1 MTARANGSR
10 MSREEIRASL
20 SLGSIFGLRMMGL
33 FLILPV
39 FAVHA
44 PELRGG
50 DNLALVGLAMGAYG
64 LTQAILQI
72 PYGIAAD
79 RYGRKRVIAFGLVL
93 FAAGSFL
100 ATASQDIWLTILARS
115 VQGAGAISAAV
126 MALAADLTREEHR
139 TKTMAVI
146 GASIGLVFALSLV
159 AAPALY
165 RWIGMA
171 GIFALTG
178 ILAVAAIWVLYQ
190 VVPPEPELKSHAG
203 ADLSD
208 ATLGRILG
216 NGELTRLYLGT
227 FILSFAQMSMFVV
240 FPRALTSEGG
250 IPVDEHWK
258 VYLPVVLAS
267 FVLMLPPI
275 LSAER
280 KGKAKRVFIGSILLI
295 VAVQFALAFGNHTL
309 VLLVVA
315 LLAFFVGFNVLEASI
330 PSLVSRIA
338 PAVAKATALGVY
350 NTTLSFGLFAG
361 GAVGGWLAQ
370 HYGAVA
376 LFLANAA
383 LMLGWAAVAA
393 SMRVPPPVSSR
404 TFSLPERF
412 DPVALR
418 GALLRVTGVRD
429 ATILPEEGVAHLKV
443 MPGWDEAGA
452 MRLLQPQG

>member
-1 MTARANGSR
+1 MN
-10 MSREEIRASL
+10 REEIRASL
-20 SLGSIFGLRMMGL
+20 SLGAIFGLRMMGL

-39 FAVHA
+39 FAMHA
-44 PELRGG
+44 PQLRGG
-50 DNLALVGLAMGAYG
+50 SDLTLVGLAMGAYG

-79 RYGRKRVIAFGLVL
+79 RFGRKRVIALGLLL

-100 ATASQDIWLTILARS
+100 AAASEDIWLTILGRC

-146 GASIGLVFALSLV
+146 GASIGLVFAVSLV

-165 RWIGMA
+165 RWIGMG

-178 ILAVAAIWVLYQ
+178 VLAVAAVWVVYQ
-190 VVPPEPELKSHAG
+190 MVPAEPLHKSRSG
-203 ADLSD
+203 ADLSE
-208 ATLGRILG
+208 ATLGTVLG
-216 NGELTRLYLGT
+216 DVELVRLYVGIFVLG
-227 FILSFAQMSMFVV
+227 FAQMSMFVV
-240 FPRALTSEGG
+240 FPPALAGDGG
-250 IPVDEHWK
+250 IALDQHWK

-280 KGKAKRVFIGSILLI
+280 KGKARRVFLGSIALI
-295 VAVQFALAFGNHTL
+295 AAVQVVLAFDAQTLATL
-309 VLLVVA
+309 VAA

-330 PSLVSRIA
+330 PSFISRLA
-338 PAVAKATALGVY
+338 PAAAKGTALGVY
-350 NTTLSFGLFAG
+350 NTALSLGLFAG

-370 HYGAVA
+370 HYGPPA
-376 LFLANAA
+376 LFIANA
-383 LMLGWAAVAA
+383 LLLLGWAVTAWP
-393 SMRVPPPVSSR
+393 MRVPPPVSSR
-404 TFSLPERF
+404 TVTLPQRV

-418 GALLRVTGVRD
+418 SALLGVTGVRD
-429 ATILPEEGVAHLKV
+429 ATIVPEEGVAHLKV

-452 MRLLQPQG
+452 MRLLRTQA